1 MLIIKGGL
9 ICCSNT
15 AFMTHGYQNCH
26 LVKSPLEN
34 QTYTHVR
41 AHTRICYHKKFIYYK
56 KERRPK
62 RVLRKVDAHSMW
74 RNILSL

>member
-26 LVKSPLEN
+26 LVQKSFGESDI
-34 QTYTHVR
+34 
-41 AHTRICYHKKFIYYK
+41 HTRACTHKDMLPQEVY
-56 KERRPK
+56 
-62 RVLRKVDAHSMW
+62 L
-74 RNILSL
+74 L